1 MLFENFGNCP
11 VGAAITAL
19 TCATARGEKWVGEGK
34 DIGCIHKKLIKLE
47 RGGVEAETG
56 QQL

>member
-1 MLFENFGNCP
+1 M
-11 VGAAITAL
+11 GAAITAL